1 MGVKETIDYDPTEE
15 LVEEGRRAL
24 AEGRTDEARFAFT
37 EVLKRRPDHPR
48 ALLAM
53 AYLDRSRSDVPPEPS
68 GSVLSIDEE
77 IVTLVQ
83 QKQYE
88 EALVLLER
96 ARLERPDDEAVRRSR
111 DHIRSHLMKKWTK
124 ALGGD
129 KAMVAL
135 YEPNMDH
142 PLGLRMP
149 AKLSELIADEDQDP
163 FETLRT
169 LIDWKEEKLLRS
181 HVQRRPT
188 PIFTERGDPL
198 ALVAEKERAISA
210 ETNVN
215 EGMSAAS
222 MFYGALVI
230 LVAGVVALWL
240 MLR

>member
-24 AEGRTDEARFAFT
+24 ADGRTDEARFAFS

-53 AYLDRSRSDVPPEPS
+53 SYLDRSRSDVPPAPAK
-68 GSVLSIDEE
+68 GVLSIDEE
-77 IVTLVQ
+77 IVALVQ
-83 QKQYE
+83 QKEYE

-96 ARLERPDDEAVRRSR
+96 ARVERPDDEAVQRSR
-111 DHIRSHLMKKWTK
+111 EHIRSHLMKKWKK

-129 KAMVAL
+129 SAMVAL
-135 YEPNMDH
+135 FEPNMDH
-142 PLGLRMP
+142 SLGLRMP
-149 AKLSELIADEDQDP
+149 AKLSELLDDEDEDP

-169 LIDWKEEKLLRS
+169 LAAWNEEGLLRA

-198 ALVAEKERAISA
+198 VTVDSKERDISE
-210 ETNVN
+210 ETN
-215 EGMSAAS
+215 EGGMSAAS

-230 LVAGVVALWL
+230 LVAGVALLWL
-240 MLR
+240 LLR